1 MPLDQDG
8 RSYAD
13 ALYQERVEHIQ
24 KEYREKLVDVR
35 NDFIRR
41 NLMQSGMYGQAY
53 AQVLVWHV
61 DQMGEARADS
71 LLQAYER
78 SGLPFDDAAF
88 REISSEVAQFCW
100 GQQHHA
106 VHAIHEMLGQMPLL
120 KNVALM
126 DSLTKQIERGV
137 GGVIDRINRRLLIKR
152 KGTVLDEKRA
162 KVIVAETGHKWD
174 AFISHA
180 SEDKDDFVR
189 PLHQALEKSGVLTW
203 FDEALKVGDSLRA
216 KIDEGLSRSRFGIIV
231 LSQNFFAKGWPQ
243 AELDGL
249 MAREIGGTKV
259 ILPVWYKISYE
270 EVKAK
275 SPLLAGRLAARSE
288 EGLEVII
295 SKLRD
300 AMGLS

>member
-13 ALYQERVEHIQ
+13 ALYHEWCEHIQ
-24 KEYREKLVDVR
+24 KEYREKLADVH

-41 NLMQSGMYGQAY
+41 NLVQSGMYAQAH

-61 DQMGEARADS
+61 DQMGEARTDS

-88 REISSEVAQFCW
+88 KDISSEVTQFCW

-106 VHAIHEMLGQMPLL
+106 VGAINDLLGQLPHL
-120 KNVALM
+120 KNEALRA
-126 DSLTKQIERGV
+126 SLTRQIESGV
-137 GGVIDRINRRLLIKR
+137 SGVIARLNRRLLIKR
-152 KGTVLDEKRA
+152 KGAVLDERRA
-162 KVIVAETGHKWD
+162 KTILAEPGVWD

-189 PLHQALEKSGVLTW
+189 PLHQALERAGVLTW
-203 FDEALKVGDSLRA
+203 FDEATLKVGDSLRA

-231 LSQNFFAKGWPQ
+231 LSKNFFAKGWPQ

-249 MAREIGGTKV
+249 MAREIDGTKV
-259 ILPVWYKISYE
+259 ILPVWYKISRE

-275 SPLLAGRLAARSE
+275 SPLLVGRLAARYE
-288 EGLEVII
+288 EGMETIV

-300 AMGLS
+300 AMGLA